1 MLNALKV
8 VKLRS
13 SYFLRMPCLSGKL
26 KECVTLQV
34 EDMMRAMM
42 WLWTKEEKSRW
53 LLHGDEINIIFNKF
67 LNDYHKDLI
76 ILF

>member
-42 WLWTKEEKSRW
+42 
-53 LLHGDEINIIFNKF
+53 
-67 LNDYHKDLI
+67 
-76 ILF
+76 